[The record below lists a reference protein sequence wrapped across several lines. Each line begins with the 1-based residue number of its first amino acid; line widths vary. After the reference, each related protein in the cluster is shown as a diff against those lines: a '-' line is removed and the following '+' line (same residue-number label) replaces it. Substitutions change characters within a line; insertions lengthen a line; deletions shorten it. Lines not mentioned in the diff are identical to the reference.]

1 MTRRV
6 NACLQ
11 IHMICNPAQ
20 LFPENSYNC
29 YRFFSKMWENIFT
42 VRKYFYLSP
51 NYWRMCAP
59 TRLWSWLLAEKTIC
73 DVSRK
78 VSRNC
83 FSQVFLI
90 RAKNLQIWNRNWTFS
105 LSWSKV
111 LKKLQNLDV
120 SNKFY
125 WCYHFPKLYQ
135 LFNQIQY
142 FHSSTKI
149 IYSAF
154 IWPEMDLNQ

>member
-51 NYWRMCAP
+51 NYWRMCVQ
-59 TRLWSWLLAEKTIC
+59 TRLWSWLVAEKTIC

-111 LKKLQNLDV
+111 LKKLQNLDI
-120 SNKFY
+120 SIKFY
-125 WCYHFPKLYQ
+125 WCYHFPKNYINFSIRSNIYTAVQ
-135 LFNQIQY
+135 RLFIQP
-142 FHSSTKI
+142 SSDQKWI
-149 IYSAF
+149 
-154 IWPEMDLNQ
+154 